1 MTRLL
6 AAAIVAL
13 FGVSSASADFTWAE
27 VGDAGNTLLT
37 ANDIV
42 GPTGDNLTN
51 ITGTIASGSDFDL
64 FRFSITNPTLF
75 SASTVGTVGSL
86 TDTQLFLFNANGFGV
101 AANDDSVGFRST
113 LPVGNALYATLQP
126 GDYFIAIS
134 GFDVDPV
141 SIAGEIFP
149 DTPFSAVHGPTGP
162 GGAFPIS
169 GSAGSSGTGTYN
181 IALTAASTASTPAP
195 AAVWMGLAG
204 MGVVGMLRRRFK

>member
-13 FGVSSASADFTWAE
+13 FSVTSASAAFTWAE
-27 VGDAGNTLLT
+27 VGDAGDTLLT

-51 ITGTIASGSDFDL
+51 ITGTISSSTDFDL
-64 FRFSITNPTLF
+64 FRFSITDTTVF
-75 SASTVGTVGSL
+75 SATTVGTGGTLS
-86 TDTQLFLFNANGFGV
+86 DTQLFLFNANGFGV
-101 AANDDSVGFRST
+101 AANDDSVGLRST
-113 LPVGNALYATLQP
+113 LPVGNALYATLLP
-126 GDYFIAIS
+126 GDYFLAIA
-134 GFDVDPV
+134 GYDRDPV

-149 DTPFSAVHGPTGP
+149 DTPFSGVNGPTGP

-169 GSAGSSGTGTYN
+169 GSAGATGTGTYN